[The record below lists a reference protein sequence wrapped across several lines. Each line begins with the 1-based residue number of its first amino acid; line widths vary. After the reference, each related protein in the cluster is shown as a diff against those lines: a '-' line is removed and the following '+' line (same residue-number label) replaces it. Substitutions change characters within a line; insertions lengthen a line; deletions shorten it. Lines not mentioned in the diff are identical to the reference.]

1 MYVRNIFL
9 FRSLDVH
16 FKKFIYSQDLY
27 EIIIRYVIVQNI
39 RNRAIAFAAVNQQF
53 FGFLTANGVMIP
65 EKRAAGF
72 AFEHPGQIAA
82 VYEQGARNLF
92 QGKLSFTVFPDK
104 VSGLARQALSGGNSL
119 RSSHASSSW

>member
-1 MYVRNIFL
+1 MGRGNKTDGGADLSNRQFG
-9 FRSLDVH
+9 FRKQL
-16 FKKFIYSQDLY
+16 
-27 EIIIRYVIVQNI
+27 
-39 RNRAIAFAAVNQQF
+39 

-82 VYEQGARNLF
+82 VYEQGARNLL